1 MRTAVHVVRNELGQ
15 NTSVRRA
22 TAAAARSRSNQLAPH
37 KQQAKFYN
45 LQRIANIFMAKYVKH
60 LTSAPAPARN
70 NTHTRYHSC
79 CYLLP
84 LLLLLLPFVLSD
96 ICEFWAVCHA
106 HTVRLYLLYKCDRN
120 ALRAPCVRIECHF

>member
-22 TAAAARSRSNQLAPH
+22 AAARSNQLAQH

-60 LTSAPAPARN
+60 LTAPARPSPKKH
-70 NTHTRYHSC
+70 THVTTQ
-79 CYLLP
+79 LLP
-84 LLLLLLPFVLSD
+84 LLPFV
-96 ICEFWAVCHA
+96 
-106 HTVRLYLLYKCDRN
+106 
-120 ALRAPCVRIECHF
+120 P